1 MLSQSENNLVNAF
14 VADRIVVELRDA
26 KLKRQFPFATHNAII
41 PVFGDAEWIGVFNVL
56 DPKSNLPVEN
66 QESID
71 LDGIRES
78 SVNVLEGE
86 RVEFVQGKEKYGF

>member
-1 MLSQSENNLVNAF
+1 MSQPEDNLVNAF
-14 VADRIVVELRDA
+14 FADRIVVELRDA
-26 KLKRQFPFATHNAII
+26 KLKRQFPFATHNAKI
-41 PVFGDAEWIGVFNVL
+41 PVFGDAEWIGVFKVL

-86 RVEFVQGKEKYGF
+86 RVEFVQGKEEYGF

>member
-1 MLSQSENNLVNAF
+1 MLSQPESNLVNAF
-14 VADRIVVELRDA
+14 IADRIVVELRDA

-41 PVFGDAEWIGVFNVL
+41 PVFGDAEWIGIFNVL
-56 DPKSNLPVEN
+56 DSKANLPVEN
-66 QESID
+66 QESVD

-78 SVNVLEGE
+78 SANVFEGE